1 MKTRID
7 DLLMA
12 FLILAMAIVTVID
25 RFVAE
30 TTVSQ
35 FVIGLL
41 TGLTIVGAIFYI
53 IRLASQTKQ
62 EAG

>member
-1 MKTRID
+1 MKTRMD

-12 FLILAMAIVTVID
+12 LLILFMAIATIID

-41 TGLTIVGAIFYI
+41 TGLTIVGAIVYI
-53 IRLASQTKQ
+53 IRMASQTKQ
-62 EAG
+62 ETG